1 MRRVRVLVD
10 GRVQRVGYRYV
21 VANLARERN
30 VKGYVRNLDDGRVEI
45 VAEGEDKELED
56 FLARIQVKEEPII
69 VERIEVHEEKS
80 TGEFKTFRI
89 VTGSLEEEMV
99 EGFGTG
105 ASYLMLMLRLQ
116 KEMIGMQKET
126 IGMQKETLKLQ
137 NETLSLQRETLKLQ
151 RETLEEVRG
160 LRQDLVSVLN
170 ERLRKLE
177 EDVAK
182 IKAKLGI

>member
-1 MRRVRVLVD
+1 MKD
-10 GRVQRVGYRYV
+10 
-21 VANLARERN
+21 
-30 VKGYVRNLDDGRVEI
+30 
-45 VAEGEDKELED
+45 
-56 FLARIQVKEEPII
+56 EPII
-69 VERIEVHEEKS
+69 VERIEVHEEKP

-105 ASYLMLMLRLQ
+105 ASYLMLMLGLQ
-116 KEMIGMQKET
+116 KEM

-170 ERLRKLE
+170 ERLRRLE
-177 EDVAK
+177 EDVAR

>member
-1 MRRVRVLVD
+1 LRVLVD
-10 GRVQRVGYRYV
+10 GRVRRVGYRYV

-30 VKGYVRNLDDGRVEI
+30 VKGYVRNLDDSRVEI
-45 VAEGEDKELED
+45 VAEGEEKELED
-56 FLARIQVKEEPII
+56 FLARIQVKEEPVG
-69 VERIEVHEEKS
+69 VERIEVHEEKPM
-80 TGEFKTFRI
+80 GEFKTFRI
-89 VTGSLEEEMV
+89 VTGSLEEEMA

-126 IGMQKETLKLQ
+126 LKLK
-137 NETLSLQRETLKLQ
+137 NETLSLR
-151 RETLEEVRG
+151 RETLEEVRR

-182 IKAKLGI
+182 TKAKLSI

>member
-1 MRRVRVLVD
+1 
-10 GRVQRVGYRYV
+10 V

-69 VERIEVHEEKS
+69 VERIEVHEEKP

-126 IGMQKETLKLQ
+126 LKLQ
-137 NETLSLQRETLKLQ
+137 NETLSLQ

>member
-1 MRRVRVLVD
+1 MLVD

-45 VAEGEDKELED
+45 LAEGEEKELED
-56 FLARIQVKEEPII
+56 FLARIQVKEEPIS
-69 VERIEVHEEKS
+69 VERIEVHEEKA

-89 VTGSLEEEMV
+89 MTGSLEEEMV

-126 IGMQKETLKLQ
+126 LKLQ
-137 NETLSLQRETLKLQ
+137 NETLKLQ

-170 ERLRKLE
+170 ERLRRLE

>member
-1 MRRVRVLVD
+1 VLRNGLRRVRLLVD

-45 VAEGEDKELED
+45 VAEGEEKELED

-69 VERIEVHEEKS
+69 VERIEVHEEKA

-89 VTGSLEEEMV
+89 MTGSLEEEMV

-126 IGMQKETLKLQ
+126 LKLQ
-137 NETLSLQRETLKLQ
+137 NETLKLQ

-170 ERLRKLE
+170 ERLRRLE

>member
-1 MRRVRVLVD
+1 VRVLVD
-10 GRVQRVGYRYV
+10 GRIQRVGYRYV

-30 VKGYVRNLDDGRVEI
+30 VKGYVRNLDDGRMEI
-45 VAEGEDKELED
+45 VAEGEEKELED
-56 FLARIQVKEEPII
+56 FLARIQVKEEPIS
-69 VERIEVHEEKS
+69 VERIEVHEEKP

-116 KEMIGMQKET
+116 KEM

>member
-1 MRRVRVLVD
+1 LRRVRVLVD

-45 VAEGEDKELED
+45 VAEGEEKELED

-69 VERIEVHEEKS
+69 VERIEVHEEKP

-116 KEMIGMQKET
+116 KEMIGMQKEM

>member
-1 MRRVRVLVD
+1 VRVLVD

-69 VERIEVHEEKS
+69 VERIEVHEEKA

-116 KEMIGMQKET
+116 KEMIGMQKEM

-137 NETLSLQRETLKLQ
+137 NETLSLQ

>member
-1 MRRVRVLVD
+1 LRRVRVLVD

-69 VERIEVHEEKS
+69 VERIEVHEEKA

-116 KEMIGMQKET
+116 KEMIGMQKEM

-137 NETLSLQRETLKLQ
+137 NETLSLQ

>member
-1 MRRVRVLVD
+1 VRLLVD
-10 GRVQRVGYRYV
+10 GRVQQVGYRYV
-21 VANLARERN
+21 VANFARERN

-45 VAEGEDKELED
+45 MAEGEEKELED
-56 FLARIQVKEEPII
+56 FLARIQVKEEPIS
-69 VERIEVHEEKS
+69 VERIEVHEEKP

-105 ASYLMLMLRLQ
+105 ASYLMLMLGLQ
-116 KEMIGMQKET
+116 KEMIGMQKE
-126 IGMQKETLKLQ
+126 M
-137 NETLSLQRETLKLQ
+137 LSLQ
-151 RETLEEVRG
+151 RETLEEVRA

-177 EDVAK
+177 EDVAR